1 MMHSSRRFSRVLATV
16 CGVAVL
22 LGATA
27 CHDGGSTMKAG
38 SGQESGPTL
47 DTDGEPFIHAN
58 HNRGAKPGVTIGEL
72 KTQAERDAYDDEFI
86 EWGLQQTP
94 DWLEICNTINKHEL
108 RKLGIDPQKDLL
120 QREGGEGKRW
130 ACGWKHALD
139 VIVLIA
145 RHDKPLEEVSV
156 EPRFE
161 LDHKVTVNGRP
172 ANVGRIM
179 EEYPI
184 SQACAVDYYY
194 KSTVYTVSYRLVH
207 EPDNSDAACTAAI
220 ALAERA

>member
-1 MMHSSRRFSRVLATV
+1 MFRSSRRFSRIVAAL
-16 CGVAVL
+16 CGVVVL

-27 CHDGGSTMKAG
+27 CDNGGSMMKAG
-38 SGQESGPTL
+38 MGQESGPRL

-58 HNRGAKPGVTIGEL
+58 HNRGAEPG
-72 KTQAERDAYDDEFI
+72 KTYGDAKSLEEVHAYEKEFM
-86 EWGLQQTP
+86 EWGLKQTP

-108 RKLGIDPQKDLL
+108 GKLGVDPQKDLL

-130 ACGWKHALD
+130 VCGWKHALD

-161 LDHKVTVNGRP
+161 LDHKVTVNGRS

>member
-1 MMHSSRRFSRVLATV
+1 MMHSSRRFSRVLAAV

-194 KSTVYTVSYRLVH
+194 KNTVYTVSYRLVH
-207 EPDNSDAACTAAI
+207 EPDNPDAACDAAV
-220 ALAERA
+220 ALAQRD